1 MEAAKWRALA
11 VESDDDVAGGDGD
24 EADVDVEDGED
35 EADEDEADEG
45 ALRFGAPLFFVNS
58 LFLYAIEQKAHGGA
72 TNTAHARAKRVGRE
86 AGRLSRKALARTTDV
101 TSRSARRRPWS

>member
-1 MEAAKWRALA
+1 VEAAKWRALA

-24 EADVDVEDGED
+24 EADVDVE
-35 EADEDEADEG
+35 ADEDEADEG
-45 ALRFGAPLFFVNS
+45 ALRLGAPLFFVNA

-86 AGRLSRKALARTTDV
+86 AGCLSRKALARTTDLA
-101 TSRSARRRPWS
+101 SRSARRRPWS